1 VHRLLKRQIKRA
13 WIYSNRDF
21 DSLPKDLYDGLTR
34 FFSFVEESYNG
45 FDIEKTL
52 LENTVKVNSEELT
65 ELNRKIRIENELRLK
80 GLMEQAPYGFIIID
94 FNGKIV
100 EVNQFA
106 SKLLRYERDSLLG
119 LNIEVLF
126 QPLEKSSFE
135 EIRKSVV
142 NNIKFNIDDK
152 LAIKNGK
159 SIPVEITAGKF
170 VIKGVTHILIMFQDI
185 IKRVQAQQIASIRQ
199 KEIERLNKT
208 LEERVREE
216 VSKNI
221 EKDQLLIQQSKMA
234 AMGDMLGNI
243 AHQWRQPLNALAIT
257 VQDVEEAFLF
267 DEVDNQYI
275 KNFVDSAMKHISFM
289 SKTIDDFRNF
299 FKPSKSKVKF
309 SIKSAIEDILFI
321 VSAQLKNKNI
331 EISLIGE
338 DFEVNGY
345 LNEFKQVIL
354 NLTNNAKDAI
364 LIKKKK
370 EPDFN
375 GNIEIAMAPFS
386 ERYKK
391 VTIKDNG
398 GGVPD
403 KIIDRIFEPYF
414 TTKEGNQGT
423 GIGLYMSKTIIEEN
437 MRGFLTVE
445 NCENGAIFKIML
457 PCTCS
462 ISE

>member
-1 VHRLLKRQIKRA
+1 LHRLLKRQIKRA
-13 WIYSNRDF
+13 WGQDF
-21 DSLPKDLYDGLTR
+21 NFDELPDSYKRGLEH
-34 FFSFVEESYNG
+34 FFSFIEDSYSE
-45 FDIEKTL
+45 FDREKRL

-65 ELNRKIRIENELRLK
+65 ELNRKIQVENELRLK

-94 FNGKIV
+94 FGGKIV

-106 SKLLRYERDSLLG
+106 STLLKFDREELLSLD
-119 LNIEVLF
+119 IKALF
-126 QPLEKSSFE
+126 TPLEKSSFE
-135 EIRKSVV
+135 QIREDILNDRKI
-142 NNIKFNIDDK
+142 NFDDK
-152 LAIKNGK
+152 IASKSGK
-159 SIPVEITAGKF
+159 ALPVEITAGKF
-170 VIKGVTHILIMFQDI
+170 VVKGITHILIMFQDI

-208 LEERVREE
+208 LEERVKEE
-216 VSKNI
+216 VSKNM

-234 AMGDMLGNI
+234 AMGDMMGNI

-257 VQDVEEAFLF
+257 IQDVEDAFIF
-267 DEVDNQYI
+267 DEVDNSYI
-275 KNFVDSAMKHISFM
+275 HNFVETSMNHISFM
-289 SKTIDDFRNF
+289 SRTIDDFRNF

-309 SIKSAIEDILFI
+309 SIKDAVGDILSI

-331 EISLIGE
+331 DIELLGE
-338 DFEVNGY
+338 DFEVDGY

-364 LIKKKK
+364 LIRK
-370 EPDFN
+370 ERGDLFD
-375 GNIEIAMAPFS
+375 GRIEIEMSNFS

-398 GGVPD
+398 GGVPQE
-403 KIIDRIFEPYF
+403 IVDRIFEPYF

-437 MRGFLTVE
+437 MKGFLTVE
-445 NCENGAIFKIML
+445 NIGDGAIFKIML
-457 PCTCS
+457 PCTC
-462 ISE
+462 ELE